1 MLIFVKKDT
10 PEAAIRSLVIQLSRQ
25 GIGTARADSA
35 GRTMLTLV
43 GETWTLDEQR
53 LLALP
58 YVAEVKRLTPVWRL
72 VSRQT
77 HPEDTVVSVGDAQIG
92 KGFCL
97 MAGPCAVES
106 ALQMQGVA
114 RAVKAAGGLVLR
126 GGAYKPRTSPYAFQG
141 FGAPALEL
149 LAQTGREVGL
159 PTVSEITDA
168 AQLPQFEQ
176 VDMLQVGARNM
187 QNYELL
193 RALGQ
198 QSKPVLLKRAVG
210 ATVEE
215 LLQSAE
221 YILVGGNPNVV
232 LCERGVRSFSK
243 TSRAALDVSAIPV
256 LKRMTHLPV
265 IVDPSH
271 AAGEAALVPPLALA
285 AVAAG
290 ADGLLIEVHDRPAAA
305 LSDAAQSLRCT
316 AFAELAEK
324 IKKVREAIEAMGR
337 RRVGSPVAWCWL
349 KCRAGVRVEDG

>member
-72 VSRQT
+72 ASRQT

-221 YILVGGNPNVV
+221 YILAGSNPNVV

-305 LSDAAQSLRCT
+305 LSDAAQSLSCT

-324 IKKVREAIEAMGR
+324 IKKVREAIEA
-337 RRVGSPVAWCWL
+337 
-349 KCRAGVRVEDG
+349 